1 MIHGSRSSPDVT
13 TGALTTHEYS
23 DWGFSSATCQVPQG
37 RVFLERQVTHTHTHT
52 HTQAPQGSELRTLVN
67 TLASQQ
73 KLTRAR
79 ERQRDRDATRTCKTS
94 KMVAVKQR
102 GAATRPGSLPPR
114 WAMLWRVVITYLG
127 DHDRMKSVDPRNPSE
142 EGDGFA

>member
-1 MIHGSRSSPDVT
+1 
-13 TGALTTHEYS
+13 
-23 DWGFSSATCQVPQG
+23 
-37 RVFLERQVTHTHTHT
+37 
-52 HTQAPQGSELRTLVN
+52 
-67 TLASQQ
+67 
-73 KLTRAR
+73 
-79 ERQRDRDATRTCKTS
+79 
-94 KMVAVKQR
+94 MVAVKQR